1 MDTDFFEKKYYN
13 FLGLGL
19 HKLIS
24 YPKKIIGLFNDNF
37 TTLTATSQKG
47 TGLHQPLSLLP
58 TNTRRSPP
66 LHCAQVSLLMHA
78 LPCRNNNNL
87 SILSVQYLA
96 SESFH
101 IPCGPI
107 FALLN
112 NNHIYLV
119 KLPYNLVV
127 WRNENS
133 FNVRHFLPN
142 KYLLWK
148 KQDVYYLLQANCRVE
163 SILKGYVILYSLK
176 NERFALVLN
185 IKLRLRCLLPYK
197 CISYVLR

>member
-1 MDTDFFEKKYYN
+1 MDIDFFEKKYYN
-13 FLGLGL
+13 FLGFGL
-19 HKLIS
+19 YKLIS
-24 YPKKIIGLFNDNF
+24 YANKIIGLFNDNF
-37 TTLTATSQKG
+37 TILTATSQKG

-96 SESFH
+96 SDSFH
-101 IPCGPI
+101 LPCGPI

-119 KLPYNLVV
+119 KLPV
-127 WRNENS
+127 
-133 FNVRHFLPN
+133 
-142 KYLLWK
+142 LWWSEQMK
-148 KQDVYYLLQANCRVE
+148 MKT
-163 SILKGYVILYSLK
+163 
-176 NERFALVLN
+176 
-185 IKLRLRCLLPYK
+185 
-197 CISYVLR
+197 VLRRGFVKKFCG

>member
-1 MDTDFFEKKYYN
+1 MIFIIHKAQIVLKKCDIKIGGHRR
-13 FLGLGL
+13 FWKKTKLFGFRL

-24 YPKKIIGLFNDNF
+24 YTNKIIRLFNDNF
-37 TTLTATSQKG
+37 TILTATSQKG

-58 TNTRRSPP
+58 TNTRRLPP
-66 LHCAQVSLLMHA
+66 LHCVQVSLLMHA

-112 NNHIYLV
+112 NNQSYIY
-119 KLPYNLVV
+119 
-127 WRNENS
+127 
-133 FNVRHFLPN
+133 
-142 KYLLWK
+142 
-148 KQDVYYLLQANCRVE
+148 Q
-163 SILKGYVILYSLK
+163 
-176 NERFALVLN
+176 VL
-185 IKLRLRCLLPYK
+185 
-197 CISYVLR
+197 